1 MRQFDARR
9 PARPRPRRRAAHRA
23 RARVHAVRRLLDD
36 DGSGGLDMA
45 ELQGFTALLGLAI
58 SEAECTGMLR
68 ENIQSDAL
76 KGDSP
81 ELDFDGFCQ
90 LVEPVLIEL
99 QEQERRVNE
108 LAAPPVDAEGHR
120 LPPGDFEE
128 SSLGCLKLT
137 NPVRRAVIRLVS
149 RREFDLFVLLLI
161 GMNAVLMAME
171 DPLRDQDNPTELEQ
185 KIHVLELVFVRA
197 HPPAYPLPLVRGAF
211 THDRCSLL
219 RTFCSQWR

>member
-1 MRQFDARR
+1 
-9 PARPRPRRRAAHRA
+9 
-23 RARVHAVRRLLDD
+23 
-36 DGSGGLDMA
+36 MA
-45 ELQGFTALLGLAI
+45 ELKGFAALLGLTI

-81 ELDFDGFCQ
+81 ELDFGGFCQ

-108 LAAPPVDAEGHR
+108 AAAPPVDAEGHR

-128 SSLGCLKLT
+128 SSLGCLNLT

-149 RREFDLFVLLLI
+149 RREFDFFVLLLI

-171 DPLRDQDNPTELEQ
+171 DPLRDPDNPTELEQ
-185 KIHVLELVFVRA
+185 QTQVLELVFVRA
-197 HPPAYPLPLVRGAF
+197 RPPAHPPPLACETF
-211 THDRCSLL
+211 TDDCCSLL